1 MARPR
6 DISIPKALL
15 SSPAA
20 ISGCS
25 AEATGRAPNEAALTL
40 VALIARHAARET
52 IDAMDASEDSTAS
65 GRESG

>member
-6 DISIPKALL
+6 DKSVPKALL
-15 SSPAA
+15 SSPTA

-25 AEATGRAPNEAALTL
+25 AGATGRAPNEAILTL

-52 IDAMDASEDSTAS
+52 IAVMDASEDSTAL
-65 GRESG
+65 GQGPG